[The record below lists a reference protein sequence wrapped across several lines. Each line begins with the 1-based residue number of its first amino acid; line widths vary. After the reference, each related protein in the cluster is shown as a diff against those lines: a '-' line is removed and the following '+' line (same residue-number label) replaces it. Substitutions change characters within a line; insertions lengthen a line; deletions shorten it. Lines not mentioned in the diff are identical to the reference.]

1 MQVIPLRHP
10 WTWAASVLVVL
21 VAAGVAWSVTTN
33 LAFRWPVVAQYLFD
47 GQILAGLLRTL
58 ELTVAAMSLGL
69 VLGTALAIMRL
80 SDNKL
85 LYVLSWLYIWFFRSV
100 PVLVQL
106 IFWYNF
112 GALYAHVTLA
122 LPWGP
127 VLYSASTNDVI
138 TPLTA
143 ALAGLGLAQ
152 AAYTA
157 EVIRAGI
164 LSVSPGQTRAAKALG
179 MRPAT
184 IFIRIVFPQ
193 AMRVIIPPVGNE
205 LISMVKGTSLV
216 SVIAMADLL
225 YTAQLYL
232 CPHLRDDPAADRGLP
247 LVPRHRL
254 GAHRGAA
261 RVGTALRAW
270 RVSEPMVRIRGLR
283 KSFGAKEVL
292 CGIDMDVAPGSV
304 MCIIGPSGSGKST
317 LLSCINHLERID
329 GGRMWV
335 GGELVG
341 YREHAGKLYELPER
355 KVAGM
360 RARIGM
366 VFQHFNLFPHMTAVQ
381 NIIEAPV
388 QVNRQ
393 IRRPRRAA
401 RPLSAAGDASAWPT
415 GAEPFRLSFPVASS
429 SGSPSRGRWRWNR
442 S

>member
-1 MQVIPLRHP
+1 MSSGASDPPAPALLEPASEAPMQVIPLRRP

-21 VAAGVAWSVTTN
+21 VAAGVAWSVGTN
-33 LAFRWPVVAQYLFD
+33 PAFQWSVVAQYLFD
-47 GQILAGLLRTL
+47 GQILAGLGRTL
-58 ELTVAAMSLGL
+58 ELTVAAMALGL

-85 LYVLSWLYIWFFRSV
+85 LSVLSWLYIWFFRSV

-179 MRPAT
+179 MGPAT
-184 IFIRIVFPQ
+184 IFVRIVFPQ

-225 YTAQLYL
+225 YTAQLIYARTYETIPLLIVASLWYL
-232 CPHLRDDPAADRGLP
+232 AVVSVLTVAQHALE
-247 LVPRHRL
+247 RHY
-254 GAHRGAA
+254 GRGA
-261 RVGTALRAW
+261 
-270 RVSEPMVRIRGLR
+270 
-283 KSFGAKEVL
+283 
-292 CGIDMDVAPGSV
+292 
-304 MCIIGPSGSGKST
+304 
-317 LLSCINHLERID
+317 
-329 GGRMWV
+329 
-335 GGELVG
+335 
-341 YREHAGKLYELPER
+341 
-355 KVAGM
+355 
-360 RARIGM
+360 
-366 VFQHFNLFPHMTAVQ
+366 
-381 NIIEAPV
+381 
-388 QVNRQ
+388 
-393 IRRPRRAA
+393 
-401 RPLSAAGDASAWPT
+401 
-415 GAEPFRLSFPVASS
+415 
-429 SGSPSRGRWRWNR
+429 
-442 S
+442 

>member
-1 MQVIPLRHP
+1 MSSGAPDPSAPVLSQPALPQPVSDAPMQVIPLRHP

-33 LAFRWPVVAQYLFD
+33 PAFQWPVVAQYLFD

-85 LYVLSWLYIWFFRSV
+85 LSVLSWLYIWFFRSV

-225 YTAQLYL
+225 YTAQLIYARTYETIPLLIVASLWYL
-232 CPHLRDDPAADRGLP
+232 ATVSVLTAAQHALE
-247 LVPRHRL
+247 RHY
-254 GAHRGAA
+254 GRGA
-261 RVGTALRAW
+261 
-270 RVSEPMVRIRGLR
+270 
-283 KSFGAKEVL
+283 
-292 CGIDMDVAPGSV
+292 
-304 MCIIGPSGSGKST
+304 
-317 LLSCINHLERID
+317 
-329 GGRMWV
+329 
-335 GGELVG
+335 
-341 YREHAGKLYELPER
+341 
-355 KVAGM
+355 
-360 RARIGM
+360 
-366 VFQHFNLFPHMTAVQ
+366 
-381 NIIEAPV
+381 
-388 QVNRQ
+388 
-393 IRRPRRAA
+393 
-401 RPLSAAGDASAWPT
+401 
-415 GAEPFRLSFPVASS
+415 
-429 SGSPSRGRWRWNR
+429 
-442 S
+442 

>member
-1 MQVIPLRHP
+1 MQVIPLRRP
-10 WTWAASVLVVL
+10 GTWAASVLVVL
-21 VAAGVAWSVTTN
+21 VAACVAWSVATN
-33 LAFRWPVVAQYLFD
+33 PAFQWAVVAQYLFD
-47 GQILAGLLRTL
+47 GQILAGLGRTL

-85 LYVLSWLYIWFFRSV
+85 LSTLSWLYIWFFRSV

-179 MRPAT
+179 MGPAT

-225 YTAQLYL
+225 YTAQLIYARTYETIPLLIVASLWYL
-232 CPHLRDDPAADRGLP
+232 AVVSVLTVAQHALE
-247 LVPRHRL
+247 RHY
-254 GAHRGAA
+254 GRGA
-261 RVGTALRAW
+261 
-270 RVSEPMVRIRGLR
+270 
-283 KSFGAKEVL
+283 
-292 CGIDMDVAPGSV
+292 
-304 MCIIGPSGSGKST
+304 
-317 LLSCINHLERID
+317 
-329 GGRMWV
+329 
-335 GGELVG
+335 
-341 YREHAGKLYELPER
+341 
-355 KVAGM
+355 
-360 RARIGM
+360 
-366 VFQHFNLFPHMTAVQ
+366 
-381 NIIEAPV
+381 
-388 QVNRQ
+388 
-393 IRRPRRAA
+393 
-401 RPLSAAGDASAWPT
+401 
-415 GAEPFRLSFPVASS
+415 
-429 SGSPSRGRWRWNR
+429 
-442 S
+442 

>member
-1 MQVIPLRHP
+1 MSSSAPEPFAPTSLPSASDVPMQVIALRRP

-21 VAAGVAWSVTTN
+21 MAAGVAWSVAAN
-33 LAFRWPVVAQYLFD
+33 PAFQWPVVAQYLFD
-47 GQILAGLLRTL
+47 AQILAGLGRTL
-58 ELTVAAMSLGL
+58 ELTVAAMALGL
-69 VLGTALAIMRL
+69 VLGTALAVMRL

-85 LYVLSWLYIWFFRSV
+85 LSTLSWLYIWFFRSV

-179 MRPAT
+179 MGPAT

-225 YTAQLYL
+225 YTAQLIYARTYETIPLLIVASLWYL
-232 CPHLRDDPAADRGLP
+232 AVVSILTVAQHALE
-247 LVPRHRL
+247 RHY
-254 GAHRGAA
+254 GRGA
-261 RVGTALRAW
+261 
-270 RVSEPMVRIRGLR
+270 
-283 KSFGAKEVL
+283 
-292 CGIDMDVAPGSV
+292 
-304 MCIIGPSGSGKST
+304 
-317 LLSCINHLERID
+317 
-329 GGRMWV
+329 
-335 GGELVG
+335 
-341 YREHAGKLYELPER
+341 
-355 KVAGM
+355 
-360 RARIGM
+360 
-366 VFQHFNLFPHMTAVQ
+366 
-381 NIIEAPV
+381 
-388 QVNRQ
+388 
-393 IRRPRRAA
+393 
-401 RPLSAAGDASAWPT
+401 
-415 GAEPFRLSFPVASS
+415 
-429 SGSPSRGRWRWNR
+429 
-442 S
+442 